1 MANQRITIKGTSNGL
16 IVKIDAGV
24 WQGLLEELDASLAE
38 KASFFKG
45 GRVALQVGPRLLTRP
60 QLEAVG
66 HLLKRHGVSLW
77 AVESDAPGTQ
87 DAAAQLNL
95 DTRVSPGRIRVAA
108 SNSSK
113 TGDRSIIVRRTL
125 RSGQV
130 IHHPGDIVIIGD
142 VNPGAEIKAGGSIIV
157 WGRLSGSVFAGAGNG
172 RTSDAVVCALR
183 LSPMQLRIGDHI
195 TRAPT
200 DDASTEIVP
209 EMASI
214 QDGQIVAVPWHG

>member
-16 IVKIDAGV
+16 IVKIGAGV
-24 WQGLLEELDASLAE
+24 WQGLLEELDTTLAD

-45 GRVALQVGPRLLTRP
+45 GRVALQVGPRQLTRP
-60 QLEAVG
+60 QLESVG
-66 HLLKRHGVSLW
+66 HILKRHGVTLW
-77 AVESDAPGTQ
+77 AVEGDAPGTQ

-95 DTRVSPGRIRVAA
+95 ETRIAPARIRVAA
-108 SNSSK
+108 SNPAK
-113 TGDRSIIVRRTL
+113 PDGNSIVIRRTL

-142 VNPGAEIKAGGSIIV
+142 VNPGAEIKAGGSVIV
-157 WGRLSGSVFAGAGNG
+157 WGRLRGSVFAGAANG
-172 RTSDAVVCALR
+172 RSSDAVVCALR

-195 TRAPT
+195 TRAPA
-200 DDASTEIVP
+200 DDDSAEIVP

-214 QDGQIVAVPWHG
+214 QDGQIVAEPWHG